1 MTKLL
6 RVMLAMGILLGLCA
20 CANNA
25 PPNEPA
31 TQNSEINGEQDSLP
45 GYGFVFQGV
54 ELVPGEPFAAED
66 FPEPQYSYTQ
76 TNSVL
81 GGYDTFYNY
90 VDVEITVHDDGKSAV
105 SANDRY
111 FGEAFGVKQTA
122 DGFAELSE
130 EAHPTET
137 MKSATGDI
145 KTKAGDDGRE
155 DLAFEK
161 LKRATIA
168 EVETEETPAEETPAE
183 TNDKGSSSK
192 KVATGVGI
200 AAAIIALGVAI
211 KKLFGGKDKKAKKA
225 GFSKAKTPKAP
236 KPSTAKAKTEAPAVK
251 SEVKKEAKD
260 FSKYLK

>member
-6 RVMLAMGILLGLCA
+6 CVMLAMGILLGLCA

-105 SANDRY
+105 IRRVIVISPDLKTPEGLSLGDSLEQVTKLYGDINTKDGDIWL
-111 FGEAFGVKQTA
+111 FSKGKTA
-122 DGFAELSE
+122 LAVLTQDGFV
-130 EAHPTET
+130 
-137 MKSATGDI
+137 
-145 KTKAGDDGRE
+145 AGIEYR
-155 DLAFEK
+155 F
-161 LKRATIA
+161 
-168 EVETEETPAEETPAE
+168 
-183 TNDKGSSSK
+183 TNS
-192 KVATGVGI
+192 
-200 AAAIIALGVAI
+200 
-211 KKLFGGKDKKAKKA
+211 
-225 GFSKAKTPKAP
+225 
-236 KPSTAKAKTEAPAVK
+236 
-251 SEVKKEAKD
+251 
-260 FSKYLK
+260 

>member
-66 FPEPQYSYTQ
+66 FPKPQYSYTK

-90 VDVEITVHDDGKSAV
+90 VDVEITVHDDGKSTVICSVIVISPNIKTAEGLALGDSLEQVTKLYGDINTKDGDIWLFSKGRTALAV
-105 SANDRY
+105 LT
-111 FGEAFGVKQTA
+111 Q
-122 DGFAELSE
+122 DGFV
-130 EAHPTET
+130 
-137 MKSATGDI
+137 
-145 KTKAGDDGRE
+145 AGIEYR
-155 DLAFEK
+155 F
-161 LKRATIA
+161 
-168 EVETEETPAEETPAE
+168 
-183 TNDKGSSSK
+183 TNS
-192 KVATGVGI
+192 
-200 AAAIIALGVAI
+200 
-211 KKLFGGKDKKAKKA
+211 
-225 GFSKAKTPKAP
+225 
-236 KPSTAKAKTEAPAVK
+236 
-251 SEVKKEAKD
+251 
-260 FSKYLK
+260 